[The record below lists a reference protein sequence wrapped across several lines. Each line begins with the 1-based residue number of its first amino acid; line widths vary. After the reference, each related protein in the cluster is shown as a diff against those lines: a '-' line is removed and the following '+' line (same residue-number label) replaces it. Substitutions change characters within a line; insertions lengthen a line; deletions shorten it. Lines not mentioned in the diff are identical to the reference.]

1 MNSYERNTGMVV
13 CIIGVIVVGAILV
26 GAFSYF
32 GPAWSWGPTDT
43 VYYSFDSLVGSA
55 SGTVNLDIDIEAGSV
70 KIDFEDNTTLL
81 YRVDVGV
88 SNRTVQETG
97 APSVS
102 FSSNTI
108 TLDYTALEAN
118 VTLGSGL
125 NYTLNVVAGAGLI
138 DCDVI
143 HGAHVGDVSLT
154 TTTGSIEFLM
164 GSGVSVFG
172 SPDFAFES
180 TAGLVDLIINL
191 PVGIGGSIEGAVAFG
206 TVDID
211 APGWTEVTSNHY
223 ESSDYDTADQKIT
236 VVAQSNTGT
245 IEAHIS

>member
-1 MNSYERNTGMVV
+1 M
-13 CIIGVIVVGAILV
+13 IVVGSVLV

-32 GPAWSWGPTDT
+32 GPAWSWGLSDR

-55 SGTVNLDIDIEAGSV
+55 TGTINLDVDIEAGSV
-70 KIDFEDNTTLL
+70 EIEFEDNATLL
-81 YRVDVGV
+81 YKIEVGV
-88 SNRTVQETG
+88 ISRTVQETG
-97 APSVS
+97 APTVT

-108 TLDYTALEAN
+108 ALDYTALEAN
-118 VTLGSGL
+118 ITLGSAL
-125 NYTLNVVAGAGLI
+125 NYTLNVIAGAGLI
-138 DCDVI
+138 DCDVTQ
-143 HGAHVGDVSLT
+143 GAHIGDVSLT
-154 TTTGSIEFLM
+154 TTTGSIESLM
-164 GSGVSVFG
+164 GSGLSISG

-223 ESSDYDTADQKIT
+223 ESNDYDTAEQKVT

>member
-1 MNSYERNTGMVV
+1 M
-13 CIIGVIVVGAILV
+13 IGVIVVGAILV
-26 GAFSYF
+26 GAFSYY
-32 GPAWSWGPTDT
+32 GPGWSWGPSET
-43 VYYSFDSLVGSA
+43 VYYSFDSLVGSTT
-55 SGTVNLDIDIEAGSV
+55 GTVNLDVYVEAGSV
-70 KIDFEDNTTLL
+70 KIGFEDNTTLL
-81 YRVDVGV
+81 YRIEFGV
-88 SNRTVQETG
+88 SNRTVQETS
-97 APSVS
+97 APTVT

-118 VTLGSGL
+118 ITLGSAM
-125 NYTLNVVAGAGLI
+125 NYTLNVVAGGGLI

-143 HGAHVGDVSLT
+143 QGAHVGDVSLT
-154 TTTGSIEFLM
+154 AMSGSIDFLM

-180 TAGLVDLIINL
+180 TTGEVNLIITL

-211 APGWTEVTSNHY
+211 APGWTEVPSSHY
-223 ESSDYDTADQKIT
+223 ESSDYDTADQKVT
-236 VVAQSNTGT
+236 VVAQSDTGT